1 MPIDLL
7 RRLLPWAAVAL
18 LFAWLGHALTANH
31 YRAVIAE
38 KDAAADR
45 ALAEA
50 QQHVIQVQKTQ
61 QQITDKV
68 ATDYETKI
76 RQIRSAYADTVSTY
90 GVRVDT
96 TDTRGLRPVPD
107 TAGKLNG
114 PASCNGLSWR
124 LRQAADEQTQQLIY
138 LQQWVREQATADR

>member
-7 RRLLPWAAVAL
+7 RRLLPWIAVAL
-18 LFAWLGHALTANH
+18 FFGYLGHALTANH

-90 GVRVDT
+90 GVRVDVT
-96 TDTRGLRPVPD
+96 PSSGLRPVPD

-114 PASCNGLSWR
+114 PASCNGFSWR

>member
-1 MPIDLL
+1 MPIDLI

-18 LFAWLGHALTANH
+18 LFAWLGHAITANH

-38 KDAAADR
+38 KDAAAER
-45 ALAEA
+45 AYSEA
-50 QQHVIQVQKTQ
+50 QAHVIQVQKTQ

-76 RQIRSAYADTVSTY
+76 RQIRSAYSDTVSTY
-90 GVRVDT
+90 GVRVDVT
-96 TDTRGLRPVPD
+96 PSTGLRPVPD
-107 TAGKLNG
+107 AAGKPHG
-114 PASCNGLSWR
+114 PAGCHGLSHELR
-124 LRQAADEQTQQLIY
+124 LAAELQTQQLIY